1 MKKIYKIHYNRLD
14 SYKEP
19 KEDTSSSSYSNEKN
33 LHFSLSFSFKK
44 DLQRQSFHNILLL
57 QLKAPPSGYSLN
69 LSFVEIASCS
79 PQTHLTSSQIRWHMD
94 LATKWG

>member
-69 LSFVEIASCS
+69 LSFVEISFLLTPNS
-79 PQTHLTSSQIRWHMD
+79 PY
-94 LATKWG
+94 